1 MANNPFLDFLEYE
14 PQAAYY
20 SSPEGWVGQGA
31 FAQGSP
37 NQRRYYQNQFQNI
50 YNEFLGA
57 LGKQAREGDVP
68 TMRWEGYIDT
78 VNKGN
83 DPNIMSMARR
93 YSGLSPEMAGRTTSR
108 YAPGT
113 RQIYF

>member
-1 MANNPFLDFLEYE
+1 MAQSLAGVSPNNPFLDFLEYE
-14 PQAAYY
+14 PEAAYY
-20 SSPEGWVGQGA
+20 SSPKGWTGQNA
-31 FAQGSP
+31 FAVGSP

-57 LGKQAREGDVP
+57 LGQEARRGEAP
-68 TMRWEGYIDT
+68 SMRWTDYLE
-78 VNKGN
+78 
-83 DPNIMSMARR
+83 NIPWAER